1 MCDTKKARKSIL
13 FPCRAASPQSVR
25 LGKPSHCRSLVARA
39 SRGSRKQLMP
49 KNSYAEPSPELTKT
63 IFFVPCPRFAHAEID
78 LASSGKL

>member
-1 MCDTKKARKSIL
+1 MCDTKKARKSIF

-39 SRGSRKQLMP
+39 SRGSRKHLMP
-49 KNSYAEPSPELTKT
+49 KISSAELNPELAKT
-63 IFFVPCPRFAHAEID
+63 IFFVACPRFAHVEID